1 MAEEVKFKGKEEKI
15 TIKPIWRSVNPN
27 VDDPEHEAFFLFG
40 NATRDY
46 VLPMDRQGNLINPFE
61 NDQERAWLEKT
72 LDVDLN
78 VYKKSDNYWH
88 KFKVKLGKS
97 ERRLNLKNPQDYI
110 DYLVLKLN
118 RQFIAPM
125 GTKKDSY
132 LQTQKYALV
141 KEDDEISEVVNKES
155 KKIEAYKA
163 FGKMEDDKQAMIN
176 FLKVYGQTAVNV
188 GPKKAKV
195 SMSTKRELLI
205 QLVSE
210 VLEKDLNGFLNTVKD
225 KDNYDIKL
233 LVANA
238 VDCGAVIK
246 DQRKYF
252 LQGGDA
258 LCNEGLVP
266 TIDNVVDYLKQVK
279 NQDIKLMLQA
289 RVDNAKE

>member
-15 TIKPIWRSVNPN
+15 TVSPILRSVNPN
-27 VDDPEHEAFFLFG
+27 IDDPDHEAFFLFG

-46 VLPMDRQGNLINPFE
+46 SLPMDRQGNLINPFE
-61 NDQERAWLEKT
+61 SDQERAWLEKT

-88 KFKVKLGKS
+88 KFKVKLGKQ
-97 ERRLNLKNPQDYI
+97 EKKLNLKNPQDYI

-118 RQFIAPM
+118 RQFIAPL
-125 GTKKDSY
+125 GTKKDAY
-132 LQTQKYALV
+132 LRTQKYALL
-141 KEDDEISEVVNKES
+141 KEDDQVSEIVNKET

-188 GPKKAKV
+188 GSKKSKV
-195 SMSTKRELLI
+195 SLNTKIGLLI

-210 VLEKDLNGFLNTVKD
+210 IIEQDLNGFLNTVKD
-225 KDNYDIKL
+225 KENYDIKL
-233 LVANA
+233 LIANA
-238 VDCGAVIK
+238 VDTGVIIK
-246 DQRKYF
+246 EQRKYF

-266 TIDNVVDYLKQVK
+266 TIDNVVDYLKQIK
-279 NQDIKLMLQA
+279 NQDILLMLQA